1 MDTYFYFMFYFSYC
15 IKQISSQKDKKE
27 LKNIYFKEFSHVI
40 MKVQVQNLIGEVG
53 YSLSPKA
60 VC

>member
-27 LKNIYFKEFSHVI
+27 LKKIYFKDFL
-40 MKVQVQNLIGEVG
+40 M
-53 YSLSPKA
+53 
-60 VC
+60 